1 MLRASCVISQAFV
14 QPIPEG
20 AGINAASR
28 GARPRPRVK
37 LAKLWLIRQTPAF
50 NRLNLPLKWE
60 NSTFNFS
67 GEREISFR
75 IIFVLKQRRIFV
87 FKKKKKRK
95 FPFPTNIELR
105 SNFFKEISLSRISI
119 YSNFLF
125 LKKTRTGGKF
135 RCLDFLFHFRK
146 IELFVIIHGAS
157 TVGIYATR
165 RFLQL
170 ETNVSNDPPPP
181 SRGKGPVTESG
192 CKLVCSELQFN

>member
-1 MLRASCVISQAFV
+1 MEAAAAVVSHVTARILPSPARYAARIVRHFASIRATD
-14 QPIPEG
+14 P
-20 AGINAASR
+20 R
-28 GARPRPRVK
+28 GGGYKRSVTRSTSSSTRETGET
-37 LAKLWLIRQTPAF
+37 LL
-50 NRLNLPLKWE
+50 
-60 NSTFNFS
+60 NSTNTGFQSVKSSPKMRKFDVQFFRGKGNF
-67 GEREISFR
+67 ISDNFCSQTEAN
-75 IIFVLKQRRIFV
+75 ICIQ
-87 FKKKKKRK
+87 KKKKRK

-181 SRGKGPVTESG
+181 
-192 CKLVCSELQFN
+192 Q